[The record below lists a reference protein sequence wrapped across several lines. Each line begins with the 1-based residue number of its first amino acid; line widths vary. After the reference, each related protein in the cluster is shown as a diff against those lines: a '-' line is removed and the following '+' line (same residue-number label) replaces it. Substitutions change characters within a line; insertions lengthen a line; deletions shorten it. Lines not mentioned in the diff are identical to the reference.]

1 MLVDLTSSGSG
12 VLLDGNVARSAS
24 MLFSCIPTTHGH
36 PQPSSQ
42 VQCLGFPLLLILIQT
57 HRSCPN
63 SASSG
68 LRTSGLQGACLQWP
82 PRPGSKKPGHEATA
96 HPFKLKRQ
104 RSLHVALQLTTTEA
118 RELAWEKLRSVR
130 EYRRRV
136 KLELRSRD
144 LDCEKSA
151 SVCRSC
157 RSSYA
162 FSDFD
167 SGRLG
172 PALLCTA

>member
-1 MLVDLTSSGSG
+1 M
-12 VLLDGNVARSAS
+12 
-24 MLFSCIPTTHGH
+24 
-36 PQPSSQ
+36 
-42 VQCLGFPLLLILIQT
+42 
-57 HRSCPN
+57 
-63 SASSG
+63 
-68 LRTSGLQGACLQWP
+68 
-82 PRPGSKKPGHEATA
+82 
-96 HPFKLKRQ
+96 Q
-104 RSLHVALQLTTTEA
+104 RTTTEA
-118 RELAWEKLRSVR
+118 RELAWEKLRSWR

-151 SVCRSC
+151 SAWRSC

-172 PALLCTA
+172 PALQHAAQLKSFRRLSRPAPGLWSYMIVPFHALQVMALMDVYKYLQDAELYLRGNRRDSLRGGFLLLVAPRLLLRWAAAWWKRGRGASKGDPREPMLSRSPVRQGLYIAA